1 MKKFLYSLLMVFL
14 FTVAILAWVFIPTH
28 ENIGPQTV
36 KTPLD
41 NEFTLVAHRV
51 LSTDPDAGS
60 KFAYFVVTQT
70 SDINDLEPFL
80 VTSDQFARIE
90 KTGDNSLSLTVNGR
104 IYQYHND
111 LWVNKTNGQLQRW
124 YVSINARYLR

>member
-1 MKKFLYSLLMVFL
+1 MKKFLYALLMVFL
-14 FTVAILAWVFIPTH
+14 IAVATLAWVFIPTH
-28 ENIGPQTV
+28 ENIGPQTL

-41 NEFTLVAHRV
+41 SEFTLVAHRV

-60 KFAYFVVTQT
+60 KFAYFVVSQT
-70 SDINDLEPFL
+70 GDISDLEPFL

-104 IYQYHND
+104 IYLYNND
-111 LWVNKTNGQLQRW
+111 LWVDKTNGQLQRW